1 MYPYFQKNQPL
12 HAAESTAA
20 DPLRMFLTQNPGYG
34 TLVFQVTGEG
44 GAFPVEGASISLRK
58 PLDDRISFSVELVT
72 DESGKTVPIS
82 LPAPGRN
89 VSQSP
94 NNSLGAAFSTYD
106 ATISAPNLSPA
117 RIVGL
122 PIFDGVTT
130 LQPVQLSPVI
140 GRQEAEE
147 TIVDEEPNL

>member
-44 GAFPVEGASISLRK
+44 GAFPVAGATISLQK

-72 DESGKTVPIS
+72 DESGKTVPVS
-82 LPAPGRN
+82 LPAPSRN
-89 VSQSP
+89 ISQSP
-94 NNSLGAAFSTYD
+94 NGGVAFSTYE
-106 ATISAPNLSPA
+106 ATVSAPNLAPA

-130 LQPVQLSPVI
+130 LQPVQLSPDI
-140 GRQEAEE
+140 GRQEPIK